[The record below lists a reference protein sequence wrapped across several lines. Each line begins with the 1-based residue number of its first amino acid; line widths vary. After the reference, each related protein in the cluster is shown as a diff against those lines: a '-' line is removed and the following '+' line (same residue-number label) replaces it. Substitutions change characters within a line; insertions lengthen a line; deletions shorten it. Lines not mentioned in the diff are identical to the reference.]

1 MSLASVPGG
10 RNSTRARPA
19 DVRST
24 LTAALAAVSGVTA
37 YPTMPDQAVSGA
49 AWVRWIQTVYGGKLD
64 VPGSFT
70 YEAFVTLPADYVAE
84 TVDQGDAFLES
95 VVPALWP
102 VAQVELAEPVIIQF
116 QDRQTIPGLRLRVI
130 TR

>member
-1 MSLASVPGG
+1 MSLSSVPGG

-19 DVRST
+19 EVRLT
-24 LTAALAAVSGVTA
+24 LTAALGAVSGVTA
-37 YPTMPDQAVSGA
+37 YPTMPDQAVAGA
-49 AWVRWIQTVYGGKLD
+49 GWVRWIQTIYGGKLD

-70 YEAFVTLPADYVAE
+70 YEAYVTLPAVYVSE
-84 TVDQGDAFLES
+84 TVDQGDAFLEA

-102 VAQVELAEPVIIQF
+102 VARVELAEPVIIQF
-116 QDRQTIPGLRLRVI
+116 QDRQSMPGLRLRVI